1 MSNMNYTNRNHPG
14 AKMRE
19 VSLPRLLLLTLRR
32 WRSMLLAG
40 LILAVL
46 LAGVKVLR
54 EYRNRSV
61 SNVAHE
67 EYLANMAVYNA
78 SVEAYTNAIERFQ
91 TKIDAKQQYFNESL
105 LMQIDPHNESAAI
118 ASFVVRTPGLDRADD
133 SDAEPG
139 QTQNAAVI
147 NASNVVHAYVDFI
160 NSGISYDA
168 IASEQGVSEQNI
180 RELVLITSD
189 QYHFSSVFKVQA
201 RSMDMD
207 LSRKIL
213 DHIIEE
219 IDKNRDAFRGTLG
232 EYEISV
238 VSRSEE
244 NQVDTVLLQQQTD
257 LQNSIATLQKNLQTS
272 QTSLKELIKPSEATG
287 ASTKTIIKHGIKYG
301 VVGMAGG
308 IFLMVLL
315 FAIRILMN
323 GRILTDDEINVTYG
337 LRNLMTF
344 PAGAGGREPSSAIDR
359 LVERLVSDAPDMTIA
374 RPVMCCWPGWRTSP
388 PPQAGPILFWPE
400 VSGNRFC
407 VPLRKCCRSA
417 PGRAAAL
424 SPLPSPPSSTG
435 TLLRSGACAMRMP
448 ASWSRRSGRRFTAMP
463 RRKWSLYRRPAS
475 RSLEP
480 CIFKCAGTIYAQEIR
495 SA

>member
-374 RPVMCCWPGWRTSP
+374 EASDVLLARVENLTAASGWSNIVLAGSLRESLLHSFAEMLQKRAGESGSALTFAVASELDRNASSIRRLRDADACILVEEIGETVYRDAAEEVELV
-388 PPQAGPILFWPE
+388 QASGKPIL
-400 VSGNRFC
+400 
-407 VPLRKCCRSA
+407 
-417 PGRAAAL
+417 
-424 SPLPSPPSSTG
+424 G
-435 TLLRSGACAMRMP
+435 TVYL
-448 ASWSRRSGRRFTAMP
+448 
-463 RRKWSLYRRPAS
+463 
-475 RSLEP
+475 
-480 CIFKCAGTIYAQEIR
+480 
-495 SA
+495 